1 MLKGIGKLFCNG
13 LELRGIRREAR
24 KKALR
29 HFRSRFQHSD
39 EVFLSLI
46 FAVYYIRCGL
56 AARAIA
62 QSSEKAAVVKHLE
75 ARAHAVIARGEC
87 VDYRV
92 GSVNVRKESI
102 KAVVIDASAII
113 AAVQAAEAAALKL
126 KVRNVHKARFIRK
139 GRGKV
144 LHHRSQALVLLA
156 QVSDDDGV
164 IVLGLL

>member
-1 MLKGIGKLFCNG
+1 MLKGVGKLFSDR
-13 LELRGIRREAR
+13 LELRGVRREAR
-24 KKALR
+24 KEALR
-29 HFRSRFQHSD
+29 HFRARFQHGN

-46 FAVYYIRCGL
+46 FAVYYIRRGL

-126 KVRNVHKARFIRK
+126 KVRNVQQPSQEKCLK
-139 GRGKV
+139 GSFR
-144 LHHRSQALVLLA
+144 
-156 QVSDDDGV
+156 
-164 IVLGLL
+164 